1 MQQQQRELNEITRQE
16 DLRQRTLQEELDRL
30 QAVVVQAPP
39 PAPFPQQP
47 PEEQPLEEE
56 EEEEELPE
64 PAAPNENPI
73 REEEEEEEEV
83 AAAVALPVGETKKRK
98 VKFLVASA
106 QTPPARTGPLGG
118 AAKKLPKQFVV
129 LLAEGLQND
138 YITDWGR
145 CCIAGT
151 GVGSSAMLVSKQKC
165 YLDLSAVQ
173 QLTLT
178 LLDGT
183 HLNRIQCVD
192 ESIVKIELSVY
203 V

>member
-1 MQQQQRELNEITRQE
+1 M
-16 DLRQRTLQEELDRL
+16 
-30 QAVVVQAPP
+30 
-39 PAPFPQQP
+39 
-47 PEEQPLEEE
+47 
-56 EEEEELPE
+56 
-64 PAAPNENPI
+64 
-73 REEEEEEEEV
+73 
-83 AAAVALPVGETKKRK
+83 
-98 VKFLVASA
+98 
-106 QTPPARTGPLGG
+106 
-118 AAKKLPKQFVV
+118 

-183 HLNRIQCVD
+183 HLNRIHCVD